1 MYRIPYENVSS
12 TGLRNLCISFHNVFT
27 FYMKLNIWPLYFV
40 VLINLIGSLVANM
53 IRQRKHYSF
62 NIFKCFWYSNTIL
75 MAIILINTNM
85 LKVVYSINEWLY
97 FYIECSLLT
106 IAWILHQWH
115 SVFCLFVICY
125 PPPITVY
132 MLSVAIFFPEKI
144 KGNTHTE
151 KAKWIIWLIWAIV
164 GQYTDKMTQKC
175 VKNESFCPCSDTLW
189 LKWVKWFTRGFQ
201 CINYRK
207 NSQVVFILN
216 LPW

>member
-125 PPPITVY
+125 PPPITVH
-132 MLSVAIFFPEKI
+132 MLSVAIFFSGKN
-144 KGNTHTE
+144 KRKHTHRKSQVNHLTD
-151 KAKWIIWLIWAIV
+151 LSHSGSV
-164 GQYTDKMTQKC
+164 HGQNDSKMC
-175 VKNESFCPCSDTLW
+175 D
-189 LKWVKWFTRGFQ
+189 KWVFL
-201 CINYRK
+201 
-207 NSQVVFILN
+207 SV
-216 LPW
+216 